1 MNNIEPD
8 WVHEP
13 TVVPEV
19 IKFSFDYHDHEDW
32 VKWVPIEATIRHYGN
47 LVDIEC
53 SIDVPGRYVRCISLK
68 EFPLVNIEILEDQ
81 LRDYFSEIYTNFEIE
96 FF

>member
-19 IKFSFDYHDHEDW
+19 IKFSFDYHDHDDL
-32 VKWVPIEATIRHYGN
+32 VKWVPIEANIRHYGN

-53 SIDVPGRYVRCISLK
+53 SI
-68 EFPLVNIEILEDQ
+68 NITAKVHFTVGVVDINILEDQ